1 MVCGCASV
9 GVSVGAYPSE
19 CVCVYGCMCVVYGMV
34 CGCASVGVGV
44 GAYLVSVYVC
54 MCVCVLFMVWCVGVH
69 QWVWVWVHILVS
81 VHVCNAC
88 LKGMETWCCQSSRT
102 LHQSLCIW

>member
-1 MVCGCASV
+1 M

-19 CVCVYGCMCVVYGMV
+19 CVCVYVCMCVVHG
-34 CGCASVGVGV
+34 
-44 GAYLVSVYVC
+44 
-54 MCVCVLFMVWCVGVH
+54 VCVLFMVWGVGVH
-69 QWVWVWVHILVS
+69 QWVWVWVHILVC